1 MLPPSTG
8 KHDKQNQRAVAL
20 DPTDNPKEDGDI
32 VQIKKRGFF
41 WKGRVLRA
49 EDVVI
54 KKWRQ
59 APPAHP
65 VPAHSQK

>member
-1 MLPPSTG
+1 
-8 KHDKQNQRAVAL
+8 VAL

-32 VQIKKRGFF
+32 VQIRKRGFF